1 MIETLRRYWIGLLV
15 LVMIGTHA
23 GIVGMI
29 RIQASQAK
37 ESLSCEIDLGSFYV
51 GRDADLGVV
60 HLRIHSIVPVNH
72 RMQSRQLFE
81 LNLHQVRQAVEEYC
95 RQADPNLLE
104 DPLLTDLKENLMDTL
119 VRTVGETAIEDVVL
133 TEVRPI
139 KDQSSLAF
147 SSATGEVKSAGKMVI
162 TRKAKDQERHAE
174 HEAAKEEGHGEGAH
188 GDAHGDAHGGGHDK
202 KAAGGHDKKAAGG
215 HDKKASGGHDKKAA
229 GGH

>member
-29 RIQASQAK
+29 RLQANQAK

-51 GRDADLGVV
+51 GRSSDLGVV
-60 HLRIHSIVPVNH
+60 HLHLHALVPVNH
-72 RMQSRQLFE
+72 RMQSRQLFD
-81 LNLHQVRQAVEEYC
+81 LNLNQIRQAVEEYC

-119 VRTVGETAIEDVVL
+119 VRTVGETSIEDVVL

-139 KDQSSLAF
+139 QDQSSLAF

-162 TRKAKDQERHAE
+162 TRKAKDQERNAE
-174 HEAAKEEGHGEGAH
+174 HEAEKEEHGEH
-188 GDAHGDAHGGGHDK
+188 GKEDAHGGGHDK
-202 KAAGGHDKKAAGG
+202 KASGGHDKKPAGG
-215 HDKKASGGHDKKAA
+215 HDKKASGGHDKKS